1 MPSQKIIHRTHDR
14 IAGRRAEE
22 LAAASDHL
30 HSLASRL
37 GKSMTRRDIMK
48 AGVATAAAVALAGLF
63 GNDFFNRSARAD
75 EAVKTGKF
83 VFPRLKFSVRD
94 ETKDIWNTGL
104 KGDAILRKHLRE
116 LTNINASEEPKT
128 VRLADFDDLC
138 QYPFVFMTSEGHFK
152 LPDNEEK
159 NLREFLERGGFIHA
173 DDCIYP
179 TAKGRVIPS
188 DMTDGVFCARANQGG
203 PDDMDRFFRDY
214 GMMINRLFP
223 ESPMRKVPLDHEI
236 FHIYFDFPKGC
247 PHMQGVDHGMWA
259 QFETGTGRL
268 RTVATPGDL
277 HCGWM
282 CEYFGPEKDM
292 QAIKMGINIIV
303 YFLSH

>member
-1 MPSQKIIHRTHDR
+1 MPPQIIHRVHDQKT
-14 IAGRRAEE
+14 RRAIDEILGAGE
-22 LAAASDHL
+22 HIEHFAAPLRRSTTRRDLLKTSLAAA
-30 HSLASRL
+30 AAT
-37 GKSMTRRDIMK
+37 MC
-48 AGVATAAAVALAGLF
+48 AGFAGNLF
-63 GNDFFNRSARAD
+63 QRQARAD
-75 EAVKTGKF
+75 IAVKTGKF

-104 KGDAILRKHLRE
+104 RGDAILRDNLRK

-159 NLREFLERGGFIHA
+159 NLREFLERGGFVHA

-179 TAKGRVIPS
+179 TAKGRTIPS
-188 DMTDGVFCARANQGG
+188 DMPDGIYKPRANEGG

-214 GMMINRLFP
+214 VGMVNRLFP
-223 ESPMRKVPLDHEI
+223 ENPMRKVPLDNEI

-247 PHMQGVDHGMWA
+247 PHMQGVDHGMWG
-259 QFETGTGRL
+259 QFEPGTGRI

-282 CEYFGPEKDM
+282 SEYFGKEKDT